1 MRIRAAGFLAILAT
15 APGLWSVTPAL
26 ASRPV
31 PRTIAGCVIAGA
43 FISSD
48 GYTIRP
54 RYADGR
60 ETDLRPLE
68 GRAVTISGALLPG
81 DAFIVNTAPVD
92 DGPCK
97 TKQTHDPP
105 PAKTQDVTGVLTGNW
120 LVRRPSR
127 SHKDLPTFFPEDSDS
142 FEAGIG
148 LLQFVCLKSAYHML
162 LVSPSAPLHDI
173 EKAMVAFAPG
183 QPAAVT
189 FRNLYKSKAP
199 LSRSID
205 WDADIHHTEIDAP
218 LLAQMAT
225 ADTLDLKL
233 AHKRYAIA
241 LTGFASRFES
251 FRQFCEKGTVRD
263 PRHFDTRR

>member
-1 MRIRAAGFLAILAT
+1 MRIMLAGLLAVLT
-15 APGLWSVTPAL
+15 LGSWPASFVF

-31 PRTIAGCVIAGA
+31 PRTIAGCVLDGA
-43 FISSD
+43 FVSSD
-48 GYTIRP
+48 GYTMRP

-60 ETDLRPLE
+60 AADLRLLE

-81 DAFIVNTAPVD
+81 DEFTLNTAPLD
-92 DGPCK
+92 DGPCR
-97 TKQTHDPP
+97 TKQTLG
-105 PAKTQDVTGVLTGNW
+105 PAPVAPRDVTGVLTGNW
-120 LVRRPSR
+120 LIRRPSR
-127 SHKDLPTFFPEDSDS
+127 SFKDLPTFFPEDSDS

-162 LVSPSAPLHDI
+162 LVSPSVALHDI
-173 EKAMVAFAPG
+173 EKATVAFAPG

-189 FRNLYKSKAP
+189 FRNLYKSKAT
-199 LSRSID
+199 LARSID

-225 ADTLDLKL
+225 ADTLELTL

-241 LTGFASRFES
+241 LTGFASSFGT
-251 FRQFCEKGTVRD
+251 FRQFCEKGTVRN
-263 PRHFDTRR
+263 PAHFDTRR

>member
-1 MRIRAAGFLAILAT
+1 VQDEANARSATSENPGRNRRSDRQLAGPQA
-15 APGLWSVTPAL
+15 
-26 ASRPV
+26 
-31 PRTIAGCVIAGA
+31 
-43 FISSD
+43 
-48 GYTIRP
+48 
-54 RYADGR
+54 
-60 ETDLRPLE
+60 EE
-68 GRAVTISGALLPG
+68 
-81 DAFIVNTAPVD
+81 
-92 DGPCK
+92 
-97 TKQTHDPP
+97 
-105 PAKTQDVTGVLTGNW
+105 
-120 LVRRPSR
+120 
-127 SHKDLPTFFPEDSDS
+127 
-142 FEAGIG
+142 
-148 LLQFVCLKSAYHML
+148 
-162 LVSPSAPLHDI
+162 
-173 EKAMVAFAPG
+173 AMVAFAPG